1 MSRHFLEI
9 PFTRLL
15 ADALSSE
22 APAVQTLVDE
32 SELQKYDIELLCILP
47 EPLRGLKEL
56 QTKLCKLGEELETEV
71 SSHLKES
78 DSYNKT
84 LMHLDMLQRHVNALG
99 EILFCGLVQQD
110 PNLYQNGKIA
120 YVKDWQVVCLTL
132 KKNKT
137 STPNVQQNQ
146 HTLQ

>member
-22 APAVQTLVDE
+22 APIVQTLGDE
-32 SELQKYDIELLCILP
+32 NELHKYDIELLCILP

-71 SSHLKES
+71 SSNPKES

-84 LMHLDMLQRHVNALG
+84 LMHLDMLERHVNALG
-99 EILFCGLVQQD
+99 EILFCGLIQQD
-110 PNLYQNGKIA
+110 PNLYKNGKIA
-120 YVKDWQVVCLTL
+120 YISGWRVVRLTL

-137 STPNVQQNQ
+137 RTANVQQNQ